1 MTTSEILNSLISD
14 KKLGKYNLLRIL
26 VPSTSLGSKS
36 AANLIPAV
44 KSWLGPDQIELN
56 ITLDD
61 IQIDMAT
68 NIYQHYSQRVMNISD
83 QSDELMFESIAGDK
97 LGPMNSYTV
106 DTGSLAQ
113 SLGTDKVGHAPHVLD
128 VTVDTGSVAQSLG
141 TDKVGHAPLS
151 QAKLGSLEQSSISQA
166 KLGSL
171 EQSSIRSPEM
181 GLEFSVNGTYTKGW
195 VYNRMPRVDILTRP
209 SGKLA
214 LFNVTRD
221 DVNITR
227 YAANTLR
234 KYESIITEILIDD
247 RNNIIMP
254 IRRIPVLHIHIP
266 EKGRTLS
273 EKYLEYR
280 FQLLEFGKTPAHI
293 FIKQIQTPKIPT
305 VSKNNVVIGI
315 DFAVDEK
322 EFISD
327 ARLAMIIKYISGLQ
341 ILLGSL

>member
-1 MTTSEILNSLISD
+1 MSEHNTTYNTYPRKMTTSEILNSLISD

-83 QSDELMFESIAGDK
+83 QSDELMSESMASETP
-97 LGPMNSYTV
+97 GPMNSYT
-106 DTGSLAQ
+106 
-113 SLGTDKVGHAPHVLD
+113 
-128 VTVDTGSVAQSLG
+128 
-141 TDKVGHAPLS
+141 
-151 QAKLGSLEQSSISQA
+151 
-166 KLGSL
+166 
-171 EQSSIRSPEM
+171 
-181 GLEFSVNGTYTKGW
+181 YTEGR
-195 VYNRMPRVDILTRP
+195 VYNRVPRVDILTRP

-221 DVNITR
+221 DVNIPR

-234 KYESIITEILIDD
+234 KYESIITDILIDD

-254 IRRIPVLHIHIP
+254 IRRVPVLHIHIP

-280 FQLLEFGKTPAHI
+280 FQLLEFGKTPAYI
-293 FIKQIQTPKIPT
+293 FIKQIQTPEIPT
-305 VSKNNVVIGI
+305 VLKNNVVIGI

-341 ILLGSL
+341 ILLGSI

>member
-1 MTTSEILNSLISD
+1 MSEHNTTHNTYPRKMTTSEILNSLISD
-14 KKLGKYNLLRIL
+14 TKLGKYNLLRIL

-68 NIYQHYSQRVMNISD
+68 NIYQHYSQRVMNIND
-83 QSDELMFESIAGDK
+83 QSDELMSESIASATPS
-97 LGPMNSYTV
+97 PMNSYT
-106 DTGSLAQ
+106 
-113 SLGTDKVGHAPHVLD
+113 
-128 VTVDTGSVAQSLG
+128 
-141 TDKVGHAPLS
+141 
-151 QAKLGSLEQSSISQA
+151 
-166 KLGSL
+166 
-171 EQSSIRSPEM
+171 
-181 GLEFSVNGTYTKGW
+181 YTEGR
-195 VYNRMPRVDILTRP
+195 VYNRVPRVDILTRP

-221 DVNITR
+221 DVNIPR

-254 IRRIPVLHIHIP
+254 IRRVPVLHIHIP

-293 FIKQIQTPKIPT
+293 FIKQIQTPEIPT

>member
-106 DTGSLAQ
+106 DTGS
-113 SLGTDKVGHAPHVLD
+113 
-128 VTVDTGSVAQSLG
+128 VAQSLG

-151 QAKLGSLEQSSISQA
+151 RAKLGSLEQSSISRA

-195 VYNRMPRVDILTRP
+195 VYNRVPRVDILTRP

-254 IRRIPVLHIHIP
+254 IRRVPVLHIHIP

-305 VSKNNVVIGI
+305 VSKKNNVVIGI